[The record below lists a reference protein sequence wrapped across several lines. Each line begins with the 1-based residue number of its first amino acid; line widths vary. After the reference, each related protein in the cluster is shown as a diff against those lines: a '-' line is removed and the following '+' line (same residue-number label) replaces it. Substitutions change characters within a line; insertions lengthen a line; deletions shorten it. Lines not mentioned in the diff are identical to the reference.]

1 MFVGEPTAEP
11 ASAPGLPEES
21 TKGTLALARERS
33 LALARA
39 GATDEQI
46 EALLRVEYCHVRP
59 PLLAPSRL
67 AASFPLWH
75 DDLEDARVAGE
86 ADQLAA
92 LHAIATTEGQGRAQ
106 AAIFL
111 AKRREHLDG
120 LEREVLRTLR
130 HLLTLPPSQLPSE
143 LEKLRAS
150 VLGRVGIGA
159 ADA

>member
-1 MFVGEPTAEP
+1 MGEHHDSPDHAPAPAE
-11 ASAPGLPEES
+11 ET

-33 LALARA
+33 LVLARA

-59 PLLAPSRL
+59 PQLAPSRL
-67 AASFPLWH
+67 AASFSLWH
-75 DDLEDARVAGE
+75 DDLEDARIAGE

-92 LHAIATTEGQGRAQ
+92 LHAIATTDGQGRAQ

-130 HLLTLPPSQLPSE
+130 HLLTLPPAQLPSE
-143 LEKLRAS
+143 LEKLRAA
-150 VLGRVGIGA
+150 VLGRAGFGA
-159 ADA
+159 TDA